1 MTPINRSLVNPASY
15 KNWGTCVVF
24 PDPVSPAMIKTSLF
38 LIASTMMSSSP
49 IRKNRQNEKSAA
61 LLHSLNV
68 NTVSRIFPLKLSIF
82 NFL

>member
-49 IRKNRQNEKSAA
+49 IRKNRQNEKDAA
-61 LLHSLNV
+61 LRSLNV

-82 NFL
+82 K